1 MSNIYIHTY
10 IHTYVNIYTGPTQPH
25 WWNLKVDLW
34 LKISQNYKIKGTL
47 HV

>member
-1 MSNIYIHTY
+1 MKYIHTY
-10 IHTYVNIYTGPTQPH
+10 INIYTGPTQPH
-25 WWNLKVDLW
+25 WWNLKVDLR